1 MVKLFLF
8 PSDFFDTGSKV
19 ACGSEDVEKQID
31 EVKKKLADAEATLA
45 VLKLT
50 LDNKIPP
57 EAHEKAVSELKSLVS
72 NELITADLQK
82 LEAKYLAATQ
92 DSSTFEYHIEKL
104 ISAGV
109 SPKVL
114 LELTHGYIDLA
125 SGIDNLFWIRKLGGF
140 QSPI

>member
-1 MVKLFLF
+1 MVKLILF
-8 PSDFFDTGSKV
+8 PSDLFHAGSKV
-19 ACGSEDVEKQID
+19 VCGSEDVEKQID

-45 VLKLT
+45 MIKLK
-50 LDNKIPP
+50 LDNKIPS
-57 EAHEKAVSELKSLVS
+57 EAHKKAVSELQSLVS

-82 LEAKYLAATQ
+82 IEAKYLAATQ
-92 DSSTFEYHIEKL
+92 DPSTFEYHIEKL
-104 ISAGV
+104 TSVGV

-114 LELTHGYIDLA
+114 LELTSGYIDLA